1 MKGMKDIGQYKALGA
16 SGAIAPVGGS
26 VLRFICSTAGTL
38 TITEGIVGGGAT
50 IVASMPV
57 AAGSVYPMLFDCPAG
72 AFATLAGGATG
83 TFVG

>member
-1 MKGMKDIGQYKALGA
+1 MKGIKDLGQYKALAA

-38 TITEGIVGGGAT
+38 QITEGILAGGAT

-57 AAGSVYPMLFDCPAG
+57 AAGSVYPLLFDAPAG
-72 AFATLAGGATG
+72 AWAVLGGGATG